1 MLPSGAVQRRI
12 ALAAADVEHA
22 RRYVVLE
29 GESARTL
36 VQSASQ
42 QAIGQEAVLEGRRT
56 GKSPMDLVV
65 YELQTYQW
73 SGTQRSLPVELQVRY
88 ALEGCGTGM
97 LEHR

>member
-12 ALAAADVEHA
+12 ALAAADVGHA

-42 QAIGQEAVLEGRRT
+42 QAAGQEAIILEGRRT
-56 GKSPMDLVV
+56 GRSPMDLVV

-73 SGTQRSLPVELQVRY
+73 SGTQRSQPVELQVRY
-88 ALEGCGTGM
+88 AFIRL
-97 LEHR
+97 RYA